1 MRKFFL
7 RAFIPCMF
15 CVCFIGTGDLCVATA
30 EVTLQSMLNEM
41 IDPAALARLPMPAYK
56 CGQASSYDRA
66 TKTPSDPAGWFA
78 NSDWSQFIRSEE
90 HGNRREWVMMDV
102 DGPGAVVR
110 FWTGGQPAIGNIRF
124 YLDGAP
130 EPALVAPMQKLFTG
144 KNAVPHPL
152 AIENPKE
159 AGNLYLPIPYA
170 RHCTITYEQTDPNN
184 PAAPPGGRWYN
195 VEYRTYAAGTDV
207 RTFTMADLEASQ
219 APVEQ
224 VRQALLARCAPVE
237 TANRT
242 NRVVLAGPAAVGNV
256 SIRLAAEDMTAAL
269 RSTVI
274 TMECDGEQTVWCPVG
289 DFFGS
294 AAGLT
299 PYGDWRRS
307 VQTNGWM
314 SSAWVMPFRQ
324 TCTIAVTNLGPQS
337 VEVDLNVVRTK
348 WSWDSRSMHFHANW
362 RQQYPLPTQP
372 RSDWNYITASGQG
385 VYIGDTLSVY
395 NPVKDWWGEGDE
407 KIWVDGESFP
417 SHIGTGSEDYYGYA
431 WGDTRLFQGPFSS
444 QVRCDGPGNKGYTVV
459 TRTRSL
465 DAIPFTKSLKMDM
478 EVWHW
483 KPCSV
488 GYAATTY
495 WYASPGATSDRGPE
509 PAEAVRAIP

>member
-1 MRKFFL
+1 MRKFLSRFV
-7 RAFIPCMF
+7 IPCAAF
-15 CVCFIGTGDLCVATA
+15 VWLGAGFSSPAGAAT
-30 EVTLQSMLNEM
+30 VTLESMLNEM
-41 IDPAALARLPMPAYK
+41 IDPAALARWPSPAYT

-66 TKTPSDPAGWFA
+66 TKSPGDQEGWFA
-78 NSDWSQFIRSEE
+78 NSDWSKFIRSEE
-90 HGNRREWVMMDV
+90 RGNRREWVMLDV

-110 FWTGGQPAIGNIRF
+110 FWTGGRPAIGNIRF
-124 YLDGAP
+124 YLDGAA
-130 EPALVAPMQKLFTG
+130 EPALVAPMQRLFTG
-144 KNAVPHPL
+144 KNEVPHPL
-152 AIENPKE
+152 AVENPKE
-159 AGNLYLPIPYA
+159 AGNLYLPVPYA
-170 RHCTITYEQTDPNN
+170 KHCTVTYEEMNPQN
-184 PAAPPGGRWYN
+184 PAAVPEGRWYN
-195 VEYRTYAAGTDV
+195 VEYRTYAPGTSV
-207 RTFTMADLEASQ
+207 RTFTMADLAKSRK
-219 APVEQ
+219 AMG
-224 VRQALLARCAPVE
+224 RALLALGARCAPVE
-237 TANRT
+237 TASRT
-242 NRVVLAGPAAVGNV
+242 NRVVLAGPAAVRNV
-256 SIRLAAEDMTAAL
+256 SIRLAAGDMPAAL

-314 SSAWVMPFRQ
+314 SCAWVMPFRKS
-324 TCTIAVTNLGPQS
+324 CTIAVTNLGPQG
-337 VEVDLNVVRTK
+337 VEVDLNVARAK
-348 WSWDSRSMHFHANW
+348 WSWDSRSMYFHANW
-362 RQQYPLPTQP
+362 RQQYPFPTHP
-372 RSDWNYITASGQG
+372 RSDWNYIEASGKG
-385 VYIGDTLSVY
+385 LYVGDTLSVY

-417 SHIGTGSEDYYGYA
+417 SHIGTGTEDYYGYA

-444 QVRCDGPGNKGYTVV
+444 QVRCDGPGSKGHTVV

-483 KPCSV
+483 KNCNV

-495 WYASPGATSDRGPE
+495 WYASPGASCNRKPE
-509 PAEAVRAIP
+509 PAEALRSIP